1 MAAMYLTNY
10 HNTRDEMENS
20 WFYFLEEMEE
30 GGTKNTDRKFDLE
43 LKGEETL
50 SSEGRLEGWIHS
62 WIHLL
67 V

>member
-1 MAAMYLTNY
+1 MVLLP
-10 HNTRDEMENS
+10 
-20 WFYFLEEMEE
+20 FEEMEE
-30 GGTKNTDRKFDLE
+30 GGTKSNRQRIQFGP
-43 LKGEETL
+43 KGEETL